1 MDSFNR
7 SKWNNGRY
15 DNGSLVGSSKRCLSN
30 NHNSQY
36 KHNGFRFLKD
46 QKGSID
52 FLIVFTLVIFL
63 VFICVDFFTLFSNYQ
78 IAKHISY
85 YYLERVRVE
94 GCLTTTD
101 ETAMTTK
108 YDSAQMT
115 VENIICTNGVDNA
128 RQSTGGNAVLKD
140 PTSPD
145 NSKLEL
151 KITVKPKIKP
161 LLSALLIGASP
172 VKDEFRIIVGG
183 TVLSEK
189 V

>member
-1 MDSFNR
+1 M
-7 SKWNNGRY
+7 
-15 DNGSLVGSSKRCLSN
+15 
-30 NHNSQY
+30 
-36 KHNGFRFLKD
+36 
-46 QKGSID
+46 
-52 FLIVFTLVIFL
+52 
-63 VFICVDFFTLFSNYQ
+63 
-78 IAKHISY
+78 
-85 YYLERVRVE
+85 E